1 MNCLSAVPVLVWT
14 CFLVSVSFPFLFFV
28 RLQRH
33 KQQNQARAENSDGLC
48 PSRLTGAGRQRM
60 ARGGSHVCL
69 THGLLL
75 YYYYILLLYIILLY
89 IAPSNELLP
98 SDGLCRLLKF
108 SSSRPGSGSD
118 CIRLTFFVFRPA
130 FIPEMQSA
138 GYKGQPRNYRGLP
151 QKYCGLPRNFG
162 GLPRN
167 CRGLS
172 RKYWDLA
179 AMQ

>member
-1 MNCLSAVPVLVWT
+1 MPTPWT
-14 CFLVSVSFPFLFFV
+14 
-28 RLQRH
+28 
-33 KQQNQARAENSDGLC
+33 
-48 PSRLTGAGRQRM
+48 
-60 ARGGSHVCL
+60 
-69 THGLLL
+69 
-75 YYYYILLLYIILLY
+75 

-98 SDGLCRLLKF
+98 SDGLCRLLNF
-108 SSSRPGSGSD
+108 SSSRPGSGLD
-118 CIRLTFFVFRPA
+118 CIRLTFFVFGPA

-151 QKYCGLPRNFG
+151 QKYCGLPRNYG

-172 RKYWDLA
+172 RKYWGLA